1 MVLFGRSTRER
12 QGKEFVFPV
21 AGGETITLGTMVAL
35 NAAGEAVPASDTAGL
50 TVVGVAWGVDGTDTQ
65 RVTARRGCFNF
76 DADITDTPTLAD
88 VGKPVYAVDD
98 ITVANAV
105 GGSRPQAGILLGVD
119 DDGCW
124 VQF

>member
-1 MVLFGRSTRER
+1 M
-12 QGKEFVFPV
+12 
-21 AGGETITLGTMVAL
+21 
-35 NAAGEAVPASDTAGL
+35 
-50 TVVGVAWGVDGTDTQ
+50 
-65 RVTARRGCFNF
+65 TARRGCFNF

-105 GGSRPQAGILLGVD
+105 GGSRPQAGILLGVA